1 MMKPTRI
8 TRNIVLA
15 VVALFA
21 PFTARALEAD
31 PPKLLINSLGS
42 AVVVWLSDN
51 GAPLAASDFKAFR
64 FMVDDSNY
72 SRMVTVTPVEGGV
85 RVAPTE
91 SFEVGSYDLV
101 LETKKGV
108 ITVPV
113 SAPLSGE
120 EGVLEQRTKDLGG
133 AKQEAMQDLGLS
145 SPLPRGVMGF
155 TLAPQ
160 YPVGDVL
167 QIDAP
172 KTPGAAFR
180 WLVNGE
186 VVAEGTE
193 ANLRY
198 PLAAEGDYLVRL
210 EQRSPGG
217 AWEKLSE
224 GSTLATEQEPV
235 PVAGKV
241 GQRINFKAPE
251 GFGKYTWT
259 LAGKLMSEQRTVGLG
274 FPTAGKHELICRC
287 EQPVNGPEGGF
298 RVVRYVVT
306 IP

>member
-1 MMKPTRI
+1 MKRI
-8 TRNIVLA
+8 KFRMCALC
-15 VVALFA
+15 VALATFA
-21 PFTARALEAD
+21 PVSARALEAD
-31 PPKLLINSLGS
+31 PPKALINSLES
-42 AVVVWLSDN
+42 VVVIWLSDN
-51 GAPLAASDFKAFR
+51 GALLAASDFKGFR

-72 SRMVTVTPVEGGV
+72 SRMVTVTPVDGGV

-101 LETKKGV
+101 LDTKKGT

-133 AKQEAMQDLGLS
+133 AKQEAMNELGLA

-155 TLAPQ
+155 TLAGQ

-167 QIDAP
+167 VITAP
-172 KTPGAAFR
+172 DVPGATFR

-186 VVAEGTE
+186 VVAEG
-193 ANLRY
+193 AQAALNY
-198 PLAAEGDYLVRL
+198 PIPAEGDYLVRL

-217 AWEKLSE
+217 AWEKVSE
-224 GSTLATEQEPV
+224 SSTLATEPEPV
-235 PVAGKV
+235 PVAGKL
-241 GQRINFKAPE
+241 GQRINFTAPE

-259 LAGKLMSEQRTVGLG
+259 LAGKPMSEKRTVGLA

-287 EQPVNGPEGGF
+287 EEPAQGPANAF
-298 RVVRYVVT
+298 RVVRYEVT

>member
-1 MMKPTRI
+1 MMPSKIFCR
-8 TRNIVLA
+8 IVLA
-15 VVALFA
+15 ALAMFA
-21 PFTARALEAD
+21 PLSARALEAD
-31 PPKLLINSLGS
+31 PPKVLINSLGS

-91 SFEVGSYDLV
+91 SFEVGSYELV

-120 EGVLEQRTKDLGG
+120 EGVLEQRTRDLGG
-133 AKQEAMQDLGLS
+133 AKQEAMTELGLA
-145 SPLPRGVMGF
+145 SPLPRAIMGF
-155 TLAPQ
+155 SLAPQ
-160 YPVGDVL
+160 YTVGDVL
-167 QIDAP
+167 QIEAP
-172 KTPGAAFR
+172 QVPGAAFR
-180 WLVNGE
+180 WLVNGD
-186 VVAEGTE
+186 VVAEG
-193 ANLRY
+193 AQARLDY
-198 PLAAEGDYLVRL
+198 VLAAEGDYQVRL

-217 AWEKLSE
+217 EWEKM
-224 GSTLATEQEPV
+224 GDAATLATPSAATPV
-235 PVAGKV
+235 TGKL
-241 GQRINFKAPE
+241 GQRINFSAPE
-251 GFGKYTWT
+251 GFEKYTWT
-259 LAGKLMSEQRTVGLG
+259 LAGKLMSEKRTVGLA

-287 EQPVNGPEGGF
+287 EQPASGPEKSF
-298 RVVRYVVT
+298 REIRYEVT